1 MMDAREKS
9 EKEQLQFDCQS
20 YHVPLIDE
28 APLFPVSALRGNNCC
43 VSGLYLD
50 GRPNHSHDINL
61 FNGHLQKMF
70 SLEQIF
76 FFNYANVCQEF
87 SLLHPTYK
95 FRMNLKKK

>member
-28 APLFPVSALRGNNCC
+28 APLFPVSSLRGNNCC

-76 FFNYANVCQEF
+76 FSIMQIYARSFPFCTQLINSE
-87 SLLHPTYK
+87 LI
-95 FRMNLKKK
+95 